1 VKRRLRLTL
10 SCGVYELTRPLV
22 DREVEPEGVELTIL
36 TDDPLR
42 IYSLRRRGEVDIG
55 EFNVTEYF
63 RARDEGQPLTALPI
77 YPHRRFR
84 HGYYFVNT
92 AAGISEP
99 GDLLGARAGIAGR
112 TPAAGVWMRGILQD
126 HHGVA
131 LDAVDWRENEL
142 EPMDGSE
149 FELGPHTVT
158 EETLLD
164 GEVSLLLTP
173 RIPPSFAAGDPRIAR
188 LFSDHVDRSVAYY
201 RNTGIFPIMH
211 VITIREEIVRQ
222 HPWVAESL
230 YEAFNRAKRIGYER
244 VSNPRLTPLAFFEA
258 AWEEQLELLGPDPW
272 EYGLGEVNRHNL
284 ETILRYTREQG
295 RVSREPRL
303 SELFIDVG

>member
-1 VKRRLRLTL
+1 VRRSLQLTL
-10 SCGVYELTRPLV
+10 SCGLYELTRPLV
-22 DREVEPEGVELTIL
+22 DREVEPKGIELTIL
-36 TDDPLR
+36 TDDPQR
-42 IYSLRRRGEVDIG
+42 IYSLRRRNEVDIG

-63 RARDEGQPLTALPI
+63 RAREQGQPLTALPI

-84 HGYYFVNT
+84 HGYYFINT
-92 AAGISEP
+92 AAGIREP
-99 GDLLGARAGIAGR
+99 GDLIGGRAGIAGR

-126 HHGVA
+126 HHGMA

-142 EPMDGSE
+142 EPMDGSQ
-149 FELGPHTVT
+149 FELNPHTVT

-188 LFSDHVDRSVAYY
+188 LFPDHVDRSVAYY

-211 VITIREEIVRQ
+211 AVTIREEIVRE

-230 YEAFNRAKRIGYER
+230 YEAFEQAKRIGYER

-272 EYGLGEVNRHNL
+272 EYGLGEANRHNL
-284 ETILRYTREQG
+284 ETVLRYTREQG
-295 RVSREPRL
+295 RIGGEPPV

>member
-1 VKRRLRLTL
+1 VSRKLQLTL
-10 SCGVYELTRPLV
+10 SCGLYELTRPLV
-22 DREVEPEGVELTIL
+22 DREIEPTGVELTIL

-42 IYSLRRRGEVDIG
+42 IYSLRRLGEVDIG

-63 RARDEGQPLTALPI
+63 RARDHGQPLTALPI
-77 YPHRRFR
+77 FPHRRFR
-84 HGYYFVNT
+84 HGYYFVN
-92 AAGISEP
+92 AAARIREP
-99 GDLLGARAGIAGR
+99 GDLIGARAGIAGR

-131 LDAVDWRENEL
+131 VDAVDWRENTL

-149 FELGPHTVT
+149 FELAPHTVT

-173 RIPPSFAAGDPRIAR
+173 RIPPSFAAGDPRIGR
-188 LFSDHVDRSVAYY
+188 LFPDHVDRSVAYY
-201 RNTGIFPIMH
+201 RDTGIFPIMH
-211 VITIREEIVRQ
+211 VVTIREEIVRE
-222 HPWVAESL
+222 HPWVADSL
-230 YEAFNRAKRIGYER
+230 YEAFDQAKRIGYER

-272 EYGLGEVNRHNL
+272 EYGLGEANRRNL
-284 ETILRYTREQG
+284 ETIVRYTREQG
-295 RVSREPRL
+295 RISREPPV
-303 SELFIDVG
+303 SELFIDAG